1 MGGRHAAAAGS
12 STAEVRATL
21 KISHTRMRPLRGCFR
36 NFSRWRSSGPGGL
49 LASYDAAVARGR
61 IRPDPAQRAAAEA
74 LQRLQDG
81 TLADSGGSEAAA
93 GAYIHGPVGGGKSML
108 MDLFYETRPDTL

>member
-1 MGGRHAAAAGS
+1 
-12 STAEVRATL
+12 
-21 KISHTRMRPLRGCFR
+21 MRSLTGCFR
-36 NFSRWRSSGPGGL
+36 TFSRWRSSGPGGL

-108 MDLFYETRPDTL
+108 MDLFYETRPADTL